1 MSHKISTLGLLLLAV
16 SPCLFAAD
24 KDIALSLAQIQ
35 TLGISTTTLP
45 DKNVGEVSGLPAQVV
60 VPGNQLFVISTAM
73 PALVEQTLVGV
84 GDSVKKGQVLARL
97 QSPAFAEAQRGYVQ
111 ASVQVQL
118 AKENLARDE
127 ALFKDGIIA
136 ESRYRATR
144 GAALEAGAAFAERRQ
159 LLRLSGMSEAGLA
172 QLQAGNNLSSSLDIV
187 SPISGVILEK
197 SASAGQRLDAAVPLF
212 KVAKI
217 SPLAVEIQAP
227 VAMTLGLKIGAAIS
241 VPAFKASGKLT
252 GIGRGLTGT
261 NQSVLLRGSIT
272 QGVENLRPNQFVEV
286 SIATNSS
293 AQAQWD
299 VPNSAIARVSG
310 KTLVFVSTAQ
320 GFQAVAVTLLNEGA
334 NSSVITGALKGD
346 EKLAVRGVSALK
358 AALLG
363 IGAGVQ

>member
-197 SASAGQRLDAAVPLF
+197 SASAFRRCCAAV
-212 KVAKI
+212 
-217 SPLAVEIQAP
+217 
-227 VAMTLGLKIGAAIS
+227 
-241 VPAFKASGKLT
+241 
-252 GIGRGLTGT
+252 
-261 NQSVLLRGSIT
+261 
-272 QGVENLRPNQFVEV
+272 
-286 SIATNSS
+286 
-293 AQAQWD
+293 
-299 VPNSAIARVSG
+299 
-310 KTLVFVSTAQ
+310 
-320 GFQAVAVTLLNEGA
+320 
-334 NSSVITGALKGD
+334 
-346 EKLAVRGVSALK
+346 
-358 AALLG
+358 
-363 IGAGVQ
+363 

>member
-1 MSHKISTLGLLLLAV
+1 MSHKISTLGLLLLTL
-16 SPCLFAAD
+16 SPCLFAAENS
-24 KDIALSLAQIQ
+24 IVLSPAQIQ
-35 TLGISTTTLP
+35 TLGISTAALP
-45 DKNVGEVSGLPAQVV
+45 NKNSGEVSGLPAQVV

-111 ASVQVQL
+111 ASVQAQL
-118 AKENLARDE
+118 AKENLSRDV

-144 GAALEAGAAFAERRQ
+144 GAALEAGAAFTERRQ
-159 LLRLSGMSEAGLA
+159 LLRLSGMSDAGLA

-187 SPISGVILEK
+187 SPITGVILEK

-227 VAMTLGLKIGAAIS
+227 VAMTLGLKVGAAIS
-241 VPAFKASGKLT
+241 VPAFNASGKLT
-252 GIGRGLTGT
+252 GIGRGLSGT

-286 SIATNSS
+286 SIATHSS

-299 VPNSAIARVSG
+299 VPNSAIARVNG
-310 KTLVFVSTAQ
+310 KTLVFVSTAP

-334 NSSVITGALKGD
+334 NSSVITGELKGD

-358 AALLG
+358 ASLLG
-363 IGAGVQ
+363 IGAQ